1 MADGAKKPRPPGK
14 RGNARKVAARGA
26 PARGRRRANNPPV
39 GGGANAPAAPPN
51 VASTLRSDA
60 SQTIKDHEA
69 RWSQF
74 RTDGGDVL
82 DTYFDQTFGYL
93 RGILGSSSSPTDW
106 VKDGLALLIG
116 YCGAG
121 RKIYQATYKLY
132 PYQG

>member
-1 MADGAKKPRPPGK
+1 MADGAKATKAPT
-14 RGNARKVAARGA
+14 RKAATRRANTRRVRGA
-26 PARGRRRANNPPV
+26 PPPPT
-39 GGGANAPAAPPN
+39 GAGVNAGVTPPN

-82 DTYFDQTFGYL
+82 DTYFNQTFNYL
-93 RGILGSSSSPTDW
+93 QGILGPSSSPTDW

-121 RKIYQATYKLY
+121 RKIYQAASKLL
-132 PYQG
+132 PSQG